1 MSSGHARPGADT
13 LCALFVRPP
22 KVRSLTLLS
31 TAMGGGQGIL
41 KAEQNLSR
49 QTPALSPHP
58 RSSPG
63 QLPQD
68 CPPRTFASPQAR
80 FTIQFNQLH
89 PEGEQ
94 EIGP

>member
-1 MSSGHARPGADT
+1 MPAQVLTPCVPS
-13 LCALFVRPP
+13 LCAPP
-22 KVRSLTLLS
+22 KVRSLTFLLS

-49 QTPALSPHP
+49 QTPALSLHP
-58 RSSPG
+58 RSSLS

-68 CPPRTFASPQAR
+68 CRPRTFASPQAR
-80 FTIQFNQLH
+80 FTIQSNQLH